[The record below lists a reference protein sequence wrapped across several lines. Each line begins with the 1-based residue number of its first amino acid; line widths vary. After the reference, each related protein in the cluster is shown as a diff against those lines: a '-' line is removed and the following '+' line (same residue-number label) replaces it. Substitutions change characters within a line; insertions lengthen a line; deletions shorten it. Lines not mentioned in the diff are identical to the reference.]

1 MQSFCHFFGSVG
13 PSKGGICLLSRYTFS
28 LGYVQVEYGVLDS
41 MIVQVEIVLVKLE
54 GQKRKQNGI

>member
-1 MQSFCHFFGSVG
+1 MG